1 MPHTTHSTRKRKHS
15 ESGADAPSKK
25 IKHSGKTKTDKKG
38 KGKETEFQVV
48 KASLAVSVPPIFSID
63 PKSGVAEMLDSM
75 LMRHVL
81 FSSHCVAVLLYSTP
95 ISRYI
100 PAFEGVVLSHSNL
113 EFLEQTAS
121 IKGDCPFLICKISFD
136 ATVWRPRMGMKL
148 VGKINLCSPDHVSL
162 LVHKTFNV
170 SIPRHHIPT
179 EQYEFEYG
187 PAENDPE
194 FGGAAQEEGA
204 DDEEK
209 EAEDSG
215 GRWVRKDTNAQLGDE
230 DGKLTFTV
238 VGLTIA
244 NEMLSLLGSI
254 QDDPFS
260 PLHVPTGKV
269 SETSDAEKVQVD
281 SQLRELTP
289 EEEEGDELDSDGD
302 EDTFAA
308 LGKKADEAKKRAE
321 AEAERQAGQEK
332 KKKKRKNADL
342 DEETSVKKKK
352 KGSAKEKD
360 KKS

>member
-25 IKHSGKTKTDKKG
+25 IKHSGRTKTDKKG

-63 PKSGVAEMLDSM
+63 PQSGVAEMLDSM
-75 LMRHVL
+75 LMR
-81 FSSHCVAVLLYSTP
+81 
-95 ISRYI
+95 YI
-100 PAFEGVVLSHSNL
+100 PAFEGVVLAHSNL

-136 ATVWRPRMGMKL
+136 ATVWRPRVGMKL

-215 GRWVRKDTNAQLGDE
+215 GRWVRKDTNAQLGNE
-230 DGKLTFTV
+230 DGKLAFTV

-289 EEEEGDELDSDGD
+289 EEEGDELDGDSD

-308 LGKKADEAKKRAE
+308 LGKQADEAKKRAE

-342 DEETSVKKKK
+342 DEELSAKKKKK